1 MARPRATGDDGSP
14 AFPVPRAA
22 RRPPA
27 APRRK
32 FLATSDPAASAPRV
46 AGEGGGFIADRRA
59 GGESPGGASP
69 GGELSLATMDLAAS
83 REARA
88 FLADSAAGVDGS

>member
-14 AFPVPRAA
+14 AFPVPRAT

-59 GGESPGGASP
+59 GGESPGG
-69 GGELSLATMDLAAS
+69 ELSLATMDLAAS

>member
-14 AFPVPRAA
+14 LAFPDPR
-22 RRPPA
+22 

-46 AGEGGGFIADRRA
+46 AGDGGGFIADR
-59 GGESPGGASP
+59 ASP
-69 GGELSLATMDLAAS
+69 RG
-83 REARA
+83 
-88 FLADSAAGVDGS
+88 